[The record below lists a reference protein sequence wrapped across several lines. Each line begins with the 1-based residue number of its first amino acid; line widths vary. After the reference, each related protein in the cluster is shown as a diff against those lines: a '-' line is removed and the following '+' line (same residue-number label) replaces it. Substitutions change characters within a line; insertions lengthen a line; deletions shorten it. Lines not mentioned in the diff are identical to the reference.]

1 MKPTHIIILFLIG
14 ILLLFFTVAFL
25 LYDEA
30 NAQQDTPDKL
40 IANRNAKI
48 ETLHLSME
56 AFNNCEEW
64 RIRECALVVYISAR
78 DVLEAVEMIELY
90 EKGI

>member
-14 ILLLFFTVAFL
+14 ILLLLFTVAFL
-25 LYDEA
+25 LYDEV
-30 NAQQDTPDKL
+30 NADSVDKL
-40 IANRNAKI
+40 VANRDAKV

-78 DVLEAVEMIELY
+78 DVLETVELIELY
-90 EKGI
+90 EKGL